1 MDEPRQ
7 TMELHSNFS
16 PQNHNAPAANLGVVV
31 AEENATQV
39 ATEVATQVAT
49 RPDLKRDTKRKR
61 QPKYNVLLW
70 DDDQHS
76 YEYVI
81 DMMQKVFGHAT
92 GKGLRIAFEVDKQG
106 VAICLTTTMEH
117 AELKCQQILSF
128 GRDGLI
134 ATSVGSMKS
143 TIEPVEVTG

>member
-7 TMELHSNFS
+7 TMESQTNFS
-16 PQNHNAPAANLGVVV
+16 AQNSNDPAANSGIVG
-31 AEENATQV
+31 AEEHAAQ
-39 ATEVATQVAT
+39 VATQVAT
-49 RPDLKRDTKRKR
+49 RPAPKRDTKRKR

-81 DMMQKVFGHAT
+81 EMMQKVFGHST

-106 VAICLTTTMEH
+106 VAVCLTTTMEH
-117 AELKCQQILSF
+117 AELKCQQIRSF
-128 GRDGLI
+128 GRDALI

-143 TIEPVEVTG
+143 TIEPVEATG

>member
-7 TMELHSNFS
+7 TMESHSNFS
-16 PQNHNAPAANLGVVV
+16 PQNNNDPASNPSVAV
-31 AEENATQV
+31 AEENAAQV
-39 ATEVATQVAT
+39 TT

-81 DMMQKVFGHAT
+81 EMMQKVFGHST

-106 VAICLTTTMEH
+106 VAVCLTTTMEH
-117 AELKCQQILSF
+117 AELKCQQIRSF

-143 TIEPVEVTG
+143 TIEPVEASS

>member
-7 TMELHSNFS
+7 TMESQTMESQRKISVQNDNDVS
-16 PQNHNAPAANLGVVV
+16 PTPGVAV

-39 ATEVATQVAT
+39 AT
-49 RPDLKRDTKRKR
+49 RPQEKRDTKRKR

-81 DMMQKVFGHAT
+81 DMMQKVFGHST

-106 VAICLTTTMEH
+106 VAVCLTTTMEH
-117 AELKCQQILSF
+117 AELKCQQIRSF
-128 GRDGLI
+128 GRDALI

-143 TIEPVEVTG
+143 TIEPVEAAG

>member
-7 TMELHSNFS
+7 TMESHSSFS
-16 PQNHNAPAANLGVVV
+16 PQNNNDPASNPSVAV
-31 AEENATQV
+31 AEENAAQV
-39 ATEVATQVAT
+39 TT

-81 DMMQKVFGHAT
+81 EMMQKVFGHST

-106 VAICLTTTMEH
+106 VAVCLTTTMEH
-117 AELKCQQILSF
+117 AELKCQQIRSF

-143 TIEPVEVTG
+143 TIEPVEASS

>member
-7 TMELHSNFS
+7 TMESQTNFS
-16 PQNHNAPAANLGVVV
+16 AQNSNDPAANPGIVG
-31 AEENATQV
+31 AEEHAAQ
-39 ATEVATQVAT
+39 VATQVAT
-49 RPDLKRDTKRKR
+49 RPAPTRDTKRKR

-81 DMMQKVFGHAT
+81 EMMQKVFGHST

-106 VAICLTTTMEH
+106 VAVCLTTTMEH
-117 AELKCQQILSF
+117 AELKCQQIRSF
-128 GRDGLI
+128 GRDALI

-143 TIEPVEVTG
+143 TIEPVEATG

>member
-1 MDEPRQ
+1 MDKPRHNMDSLNHL
-7 TMELHSNFS
+7 TV
-16 PQNHNAPAANLGVVV
+16 QNGNGTTGTADAEAPA
-31 AEENATQV
+31 ETTTQV
-39 ATEVATQVAT
+39 ATQ
-49 RPDLKRDTKRKR
+49 PKSKPDTKRKR

-81 DMMQKVFGHAT
+81 DMMKRVFGHST
-92 GKGLRIAFEVDKQG
+92 GKGLRIAFEVDKHG
-106 VAICLTTTMEH
+106 VAICLTTTLEH

-128 GRDGLI
+128 GRDALI

-143 TIEPVEVTG
+143 TIEPVEAAN

>member
-1 MDEPRQ
+1 MNEPRQ
-7 TMELHSNFS
+7 TMDTSTNTSSNTS
-16 PQNHNAPAANLGVVV
+16 TNTSSTDAGA
-31 AEENATQV
+31 ATQV
-39 ATEVATQVAT
+39 ATAPQE
-49 RPDLKRDTKRKR
+49 KRDTKRKR

-81 DMMQKVFGHAT
+81 EMMKKVFGHST

-106 VAICLTTTMEH
+106 VAICLTTTLEH
-117 AELKCQQILSF
+117 AELKCQQIRSF
-128 GRDGLI
+128 GRDTLI

-143 TIEPVEVTG
+143 TIEPVEVAG

>member
-1 MDEPRQ
+1 MDKNLDAVKVAAQ
-7 TMELHSNFS
+7 TK
-16 PQNHNAPAANLGVVV
+16 
-31 AEENATQV
+31 TQPKEAV
-39 ATEVATQVAT
+39 K
-49 RPDLKRDTKRKR
+49 PKR

-81 DMMQKVFGHAT
+81 EMMQKVFGHSS
-92 GKGLRIAFEVDKQG
+92 GKSLRIAFEVDHHG
-106 VAICLTTTMEH
+106 VAVCLTTTFEH

-128 GRDGLI
+128 GRDHLI

-143 TIEPVEVTG
+143 TIERVEC